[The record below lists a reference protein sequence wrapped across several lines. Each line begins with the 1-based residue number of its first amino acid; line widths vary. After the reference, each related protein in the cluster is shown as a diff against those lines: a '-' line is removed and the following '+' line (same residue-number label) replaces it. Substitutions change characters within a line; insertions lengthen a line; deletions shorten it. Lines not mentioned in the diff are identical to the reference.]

1 MTFCSEPAGANAT
14 LTANGYMPVGPGM
27 LVAGADGAGAGA
39 DGAGADGAAGA
50 LYCAD
55 AAPTEMTTARNV
67 KVRIRRAVYH
77 MVEPPIVIPAQCT
90 STPRERVLPA
100 GSEGVTRVQHDC
112 DRGVTSEGKPSDNMV
127 ENGRG
132 HGTDGAADA

>member
-14 LTANGYMPVGPGM
+14 LTANGYIPVGPGM
-27 LVAGADGAGAGA
+27 LVAGADGAGADGA
-39 DGAGADGAAGA
+39 GAAGADGAAGA

-77 MVEPPIVIPAQCT
+77 MVEPPVVIPAQCT
-90 STPRERVLPA
+90 STPPPR
-100 GSEGVTRVQHDC
+100 GGVP
-112 DRGVTSEGKPSDNMV
+112 G
-127 ENGRG
+127 
-132 HGTDGAADA
+132 